1 MRVQNRS
8 SARFLTTTGFFV
20 AASVLLASAS
30 LLPAQEAAKRKML
43 EDNVAR
49 FWIYDD
55 ITAGNSVAALTGKP
69 LLVLFRCVT

>member
-1 MRVQNRS
+1 MRSRS
-8 SARFLTTTGFFV
+8 SAGFV
-20 AASVLLASAS
+20 LAASMFLASAS
-30 LLPAQEAAKRKML
+30 LLEAQEAAKREML

-55 ITAGNSVAALTGKP
+55 ITGGNSVAALTGKP

>member
-1 MRVQNRS
+1 MRMQTRTLPG
-8 SARFLTTTGFFV
+8 FLTVAGFFLV
-20 AASVLLASAS
+20 ISMLSVSAS
-30 LLPAQEAAKRKML
+30 LLQAQEAAKREML

-55 ITAGNSVAALTGKP
+55 ITAGNSVAALTGQP